1 MGRRTIRGLAVAVA
15 AVLVL
20 AVAGTALAGIVKVR
34 IQAGNLLVIGEGGF
48 TPSALPKSVDAPI
61 TIFGKGRLAT
71 VDGELP
77 PILKTIEFEFDKHG
91 SIQTEGLPVC
101 TAGKLQATTVP
112 QARKLCPGAIVGKG
126 FGHAVVKFPEQ
137 APIPVSSPI
146 TIFNGPRIKG
156 DPSVFAHFYT
166 TVPVPVAFVVP
177 VRIETIHNGRY
188 GYRVNAEIPKIANG
202 AGIPISGSI
211 KIGRKWTYKGVK
223 HSYINARCPDGR
235 LQAVG
240 RFGFSDG
247 TLAEGLLHQSLPDA
261 GLRAQTQ

>member
-1 MGRRTIRGLAVAVA
+1 MGRRNTR
-15 AVLVL
+15 VL
-20 AVAGTALAGIVKVR
+20 AVALAAVVVFAAAGIALGASSITKVR

-48 TPSALPKSVDAPI
+48 SPSALPRNVDTPI
-61 TIFGKGRLAT
+61 TIFGKGHLGT
-71 VDGELP
+71 VDGSLP
-77 PILKTIEFEFDKHG
+77 PVLKTIEFEFDKHG

-101 TAGKLQATTVP
+101 TSGKLQATTVP

-146 TIFNGPRIKG
+146 TIFNGPRIGG
-156 DPSVFAHFYT
+156 DPSILAHFYT
-166 TVPVPVAFVVP
+166 TVPVAVAFVIP

-202 AGIPISGSI
+202 FGIPISGSI
-211 KIGRKWTYKGVK
+211 RIGRRWTYRGVR

-240 RFGFSDG
+240 QFGFDDG
-247 TLAEGLLHQSLPDA
+247 TLMRGSFVNPCQARG
-261 GLRAQTQ
+261 

>member
-1 MGRRTIRGLAVAVA
+1 MGRRTIRGLVVA
-15 AVLVL
+15 AAAALILV
-20 AVAGTALAGIVKVR
+20 VAANALAGIVKVR

-48 TPSALPKSVDAPI
+48 TPTALPKNVDAPI
-61 TIFGKGRLAT
+61 TIFGKGRLDT
-71 VDGELP
+71 VDGSLP
-77 PILKTIEFEFDKHG
+77 PVLKTIQFEFDKHG
-91 SIQTEGLPVC
+91 SVQTLGLAVC
-101 TAGKLQATTVP
+101 TSGKLQTTTVP

-156 DPSVFAHFYT
+156 DPSVLAHFYT
-166 TVPVPVAFVVP
+166 TIPAPVTFIVP

-188 GYRVNAEIPKIANG
+188 GYRVNAKIPKIAGG

-211 KIGRKWTYKGVK
+211 RIGRRWTYKGVK

-240 RFGFSDG
+240 EFGFNDG
-247 TLAEGLLHQSLPDA
+247 TLMKGSFVNPCQGKD
-261 GLRAQTQ
+261 

>member
-1 MGRRTIRGLAVAVA
+1 MGRRPIRGFAVAVV

-48 TPSALPKSVDAPI
+48 APSALPKSADAPI

-71 VDGELP
+71 IDGELP

-112 QARKLCPGAIVGKG
+112 QARKLCPGAIVGRG

-137 APIPVSSPI
+137 APIPDLLADHDLQRPAHQGGPERLRALLHDGSGGGRLRRPDPDRNDPQRSLRLPRQRRRSRRSP
-146 TIFNGPRIKG
+146 TAPASPF
-156 DPSVFAHFYT
+156 
-166 TVPVPVAFVVP
+166 P
-177 VRIETIHNGRY
+177 VRSRS
-188 GYRVNAEIPKIANG
+188 A
-202 AGIPISGSI
+202 AGGP
-211 KIGRKWTYKGVK
+211 T
-223 HSYINARCPDGR
+223 
-235 LQAVG
+235 
-240 RFGFSDG
+240 
-247 TLAEGLLHQSLPDA
+247 
-261 GLRAQTQ
+261 RASSTATSTPAALTVASRRSADSASATAPG